1 MFPDLELADVQMC
14 DHDVTSCFVSSSSRP
29 RGALLDMSKAF
40 GSINKDILLL
50 KLQDLGISKNAL
62 VWFSSCLTNRY
73 QVVRINSAL
82 SNSLRLTSG
91 VPQGSI
97 LGPLLFSIYINDL
110 TSVSRIWLLQCYVD
124 DTN

>member
-1 MFPDLELADVQMC
+1 
-14 DHDVTSCFVSSSSRP
+14 
-29 RGALLDMSKAF
+29 MSKAF
-40 GSINKDILLL
+40 DSINKDILLL

-62 VWFSSCLTNRY
+62 VWFSSYLTNRY

-82 SNSLRLTSG
+82 WNSLRLTSG

-97 LGPLLFSIYINDL
+97 LGPLLFSIFINDL
-110 TSVSRIWLLQCYVD
+110 PSIPRIWLLQCYVD

>member
-1 MFPDLELADVQMC
+1 
-14 DHDVTSCFVSSSSRP
+14 
-29 RGALLDMSKAF
+29 MSKAF
-40 GSINKDILLL
+40 DSINKDILLL

-62 VWFSSCLTNRY
+62 VWFSSYLTNRY

-97 LGPLLFSIYINDL
+97 LGPLLFSIFINDL
-110 TSVSRIWLLQCYVD
+110 PSVPRIWLLQCYVD